1 MFAGALAYGQDVRA
15 SLGGKVTDA
24 TGGAIA
30 NATVAVTSVETG
42 VVETTETNG
51 SGDWVVITL
60 LPGHY
65 SFDVKAPGFKDEER
79 TAIELQVGDKKYVD
93 TQMQVGAVS
102 ESVTVGATT
111 PLIDLNSAASGT
123 VLTQT
128 ELEQIPTQSN
138 AVTMDVAELPG
149 TTVSGG
155 VGGGVFLW
163 SNSGLSGTTVNGVG
177 SIGGAGNGAI
187 SYSIDGGTANFNTGS
202 LAFEPPTDAVSELRL
217 TPNGYDASLGRG
229 SAANEIISLKSG
241 VERFHGDVYEDNQG
255 SYLNA
260 NSYVNDTSHLP
271 IAPIHVNEYGGSV
284 GGPVWIPKLYDGRR
298 KKTFFFFTYAG
309 IRNIQPSDTG
319 TATVP
324 TALERAGNFSQSY
337 TVVSG
342 VQYPIQLFNPYSTNS
357 AGQRSPYSTAGCTT
371 GTNVGNT
378 LVGGVSTPT
387 VGVSGDNESNINL
400 TGTCESLPSVDPI
413 AAAYLAHIPLPSLN
427 PDLQI
432 SNSSGNIPK
441 LGEQNDKFR
450 GYTLRLDQTENNRN
464 HSFISMYYN
473 SFNEIS
479 DTDFGTNPQYEIL
492 QGQGQFRQNRGIT
505 FDHVITLKDTLVLDL
520 SYHVLN
526 YVSTLFDVSGGVSPT
541 GYGFP
546 SSFAAQMQDQSIPEI
561 TGITSN
567 VALALGTS
575 QAGQFAPTD
584 INQDI
589 NIRLSQ
595 VYKNHNFR
603 YGYEYL
609 IQQESNHTIG
619 DSGGD
624 FAFGANYTSEFG
636 TGSSAGSNGNGFGSA
651 IADFE
656 LGLPGSSSS
665 IPTNT
670 SEFLS
675 ARYTALYFQDDWRY
689 TPKLTLSLGMRW
701 DYERPTTDRFNRFFS
716 RYNAAAPQLTVTSEA
731 EPGYAAVYGLSG
743 TTNLGAGLLQQ
754 WGPAPGAFQV
764 TGGPEY
770 AGVNGTPR
778 GETNPRY
785 KYFQPR
791 LGFAYQIMNNTVLRG
806 GVGRFVEADFNQTAN
821 QTGFSS
827 TTPYCP
833 STCTNYDTVGETWE
847 NPFPQG
853 LVVPTGS
860 SFGTQTNIG
869 SPTGGT
875 PTYVDPNIGRI
886 YVDNITLALQRQLGG
901 YLFEVGGLFN
911 RTNGLGMQTGNNRD
925 INVPSAG
932 AWFAANTPIFAAN
945 GLPDATL
952 PGNTNETN
960 PFKGLTVPN
969 GNINATEFG
978 AGTETAY
985 QLLRPNPSAGDIY
998 LNNGIGRDFYY
1009 ALNSKVERRF
1019 TNGFS
1024 VLQSF
1029 DYSKRIS
1036 EDDLY
1041 ANQAVAVKIEKR
1053 LDVNDNRFHYT
1064 LSPIYELPLGKGKRF
1079 LNSSGW
1085 ALDELVG
1092 GWEFSG
1098 IYNFLSGVPIVFP
1111 TNSAFFE
1118 GGDPKLQHKVGPGPN
1133 RVGEWF
1139 DTTKFA
1145 VFPASNVTNATL
1157 ANTTIYPAWTNVTG
1171 RPGSQYVPSSPTA
1184 SVQNGV
1190 YQDFAAWNTYNPT
1203 TFGDDRVP
1211 YTTNFTLGLRK
1222 SFALAEGVRFQL
1234 RMDLFNALNHPTF
1247 TSINTTPGNTSFG
1260 AFGTVASLTQ
1270 ANSPRQVQLSGRLYF

>member
-1 MFAGALAYGQDVRA
+1 LISRMSSTIVSSSKKVTVAVTVIVCLFLLAGASAHGQDVRA
-15 SLGGKVTDA
+15 SLGGKVTDSKSA
-24 TGGAIA
+24 AVV
-30 NATVAVTSVETG
+30 NATVAVTAVETG
-42 VVETTETNG
+42 VVETTVTNG
-51 SGDWVVITL
+51 AGDWIVTTL

-65 SFDVKAPGFKDEER
+65 SFDVKAPGFKIEER

-102 ESVTVGATT
+102 ESVTVVATT
-111 PLIDLNSAASGT
+111 PLIDLSSAVSGA

-163 SNSGLSGTTVNGVG
+163 SNSGLSGTVVNAAG
-177 SIGGAGNGAI
+177 SGNGAI
-187 SYSIDGGTANFNTGS
+187 NYSIDGGTANFNSGS
-202 LAFEPPTDAVSELRL
+202 LAFEPPTDAVGELRVI
-217 TPNGYDASLGRG
+217 PNGYDASLGRG
-229 SAANEIISLKSG
+229 SAATEIISLKSG
-241 VERFHGDVYEDNQG
+241 VEKFHGDLYEDNQG

-260 NSYVNDTSHLP
+260 NSYINDANKAA

-284 GGPVWIPKLYDGRR
+284 GGPVWLPKLYDGRR

-309 IRNIQPSDTG
+309 IRNIQASDTG
-319 TATVP
+319 EATVP
-324 TALERAGNFSQSY
+324 TALERSGDFSQSY
-337 TVVSG
+337 NVVSG
-342 VQYPIQLFNPYSTNS
+342 VKYPIQLFNPYG
-357 AGQRSPYSTAGCTT
+357 AYSTTT
-371 GTNVGNT
+371 GR
-378 LVGGVSTPT
+378 PAY
-387 VGVSGDNESNINL
+387 
-400 TGTCESLPSVDPI
+400 GTSPVLPGPIDPI
-413 AAAYLAHIPLPSLN
+413 ALNYFAHIPLPSLT
-427 PDLQI
+427 PE
-432 SNSSGNIPK
+432 SGVSTNADNNILK

-450 GYTLRLDQTENNRN
+450 GYTLRLDQTWNNRN
-464 HSFISMYYN
+464 HSFVSMYYN
-473 SFNEIS
+473 SFGEIS
-479 DTDFGTNPQYEIL
+479 DTDFGTSAQYLPL
-492 QGQGQFRQNRGIT
+492 QAQGQFRQNRGIT

-520 SYHVLN
+520 SYHLLN
-526 YVSTLFDVSGGVSPT
+526 YVSTLFDLAGGVNPT
-541 GYGFP
+541 SYGFP
-546 SSFAAQMQDQSIPEI
+546 SSFAGQMQDPSIPEV
-561 TGITSN
+561 TGITNN
-567 VALALGTS
+567 VALALGAS
-575 QAGQFAPTD
+575 QSGQFAPTD

-589 NIRLSQ
+589 NARLSQ

-603 YGYEYL
+603 YGAEYL
-609 IQQESNHTIG
+609 IQQESNHTLG

-624 FAFGANYTSEFG
+624 FAFGANYTSQFG
-636 TGSSAGSNGNGFGSA
+636 AEKSSSNGSGSGDA

-670 SEFLS
+670 SQFLS

-701 DYERPTTDRFNRFFS
+701 DYERPTTERFNRFFS
-716 RYNAAAPQLTVTSEA
+716 RYNATAPQTAVTAAS
-731 EPGYAAVYGLSG
+731 EPGYANIYGLSG
-743 TTNLGAGLLQQ
+743 TANLGAGLLQQ
-754 WGPAPGAFQV
+754 WGPSPGAFQV
-764 TGGPEY
+764 IGGPEY

-791 LGFAYQIMNNTVLRG
+791 IGFAYQIMNNTVLRG
-806 GVGRFVEADFNQTAN
+806 GVGRFVQADFNPNSN

-833 STCTNYDTVGETWE
+833 STCTNYDTVGETWD

-853 LVVPTGS
+853 LVVPTGNS
-860 SFGTQTNIG
+860 LGLQTNVG

-875 PTYVDPNIGRI
+875 PTYLAPNIGRV
-886 YVDNITLALQRQLGG
+886 YVDTATLAVQRQIKG
-901 YLFEVGGLFN
+901 YLFEVGGVFN
-911 RTNGLGMQTGNNRD
+911 RTNGLGMASGNNRD

-952 PGNTNETN
+952 PGNTAETN
-960 PFKGLTVPN
+960 PFKGVQYVNP
-969 GNINATEFG
+969 TEIG

-1009 ALNSKVERRF
+1009 ALNTKVEKRF
-1019 TNGFS
+1019 SNGFS
-1024 VLQSF
+1024 LLQSF

-1053 LDVNDNRFHYT
+1053 LDAADNRFHYT
-1064 LSPIYELPLGKGKRF
+1064 LTPIYELPFGKGKRF
-1079 LNSSGW
+1079 LGSSNW
-1085 ALDELVG
+1085 AEDELVG

-1118 GGDPKLQHKVGPGPN
+1118 GQDPSLGNKKTRGGPG
-1133 RVGEWF
+1133 VMGHWF

-1145 VFPASNVTNATL
+1145 IFPGSSVTNATL
-1157 ANTTIYPAWTNVTG
+1157 ANTTIYPAWTKVTG
-1171 RPGSQYVPSSPTA
+1171 MPGSQYVPPGTTGI
-1184 SVQNGV
+1184 QNGV

-1203 TFGDDRVP
+1203 TFGDVRQP
-1211 YTTNFTLGLRK
+1211 YTTNFTLGIRK
-1222 SFALAEGVRFQL
+1222 SFALAEGVRFQM

-1247 TSINTTPGNTSFG
+1247 ASANTTVGNTYFG
-1260 AFGTVASLTQ
+1260 SLGTALNLTQ
-1270 ANSPRQVQLSGRLYF
+1270 SNSPRQVQLSGRLYF